1 MLGKKVRVKKALRG
15 KQSRLQLRNIEG
27 SSWAIRSGKL
37 DAIFFRFQRGVL
49 SEREC
54 NSKDGGDEG
63 YGGDGVAGDDDGGG
77 DGGVA
82 RGNNGGDWG
91 GNEFVAVVMFM

>member
-63 YGGDGVAGDDDGGG
+63 GRGDADDGGEG
-77 DGGVA
+77 DGEVA
-82 RGNNGGDWG
+82 RGNDGV
-91 GNEFVAVVMFM
+91 EVMRSWQW